1 MYLPVE
7 SHLRELDGKIL
18 LAAAAA
24 ERGRPAILG
33 FQSDLRG
40 RMAGMPRGIYMAK
53 SFGPPKP
60 LANFLRMFRDLGHAV
75 VGWDEEGLVH
85 AGQSVYAK
93 RRASPRTLPALSA
106 IFSWGQDYTKL
117 VTSLP
122 YYHGT
127 PLFETGNPRI
137 DLLHPRV
144 RGYFGAEAAKLRAAY
159 GGYIL
164 INSNFGRVN
173 PLLGSAFVAA
183 HDGSAATRRP
193 QSAPPGEV
201 WGNMVAH
208 RFALFEAFCNLLPV
222 LAARFSGRQ
231 IVLRPH
237 PAERLDT
244 WREVA
249 AGFSNVHII
258 REGAVAPWILG
269 AEVMIHN
276 GCTTAIESALLDR
289 PAVAY
294 QPLRS
299 QQNDWHLP
307 NDVSHTAGSEDQ
319 LFQMLENHLEGSGRL
334 TVTASQKERLS
345 HHVVL
350 ADDTLAVDRILD
362 VIDRHEASW
371 DREPP
376 LLSRMASGL
385 LTRLRA
391 AEAGITGALIPR
403 HMNSRVVQDI
413 HFPPLPES
421 EMRQRLER
429 FSKVT
434 GRFSRVEVH
443 AVTAKIF
450 AFSAAA

>member
-33 FQSDLRG
+33 FQTDLRR

-60 LANFLRMFRDLGHAV
+60 LANFLRMFRDLGHSV

-85 AGQSVYAK
+85 AGQSVYAR
-93 RRASPRTLPALSA
+93 RRASPRTLPVLSA
-106 IFSWGQDYTKL
+106 IFSWGQDYTNL

-144 RGYFGAEAAKLRAAY
+144 RGYFDAEAAKLRAAY

-173 PLLGSAFVAA
+173 PLIGNAFVAA
-183 HDGSAATRRP
+183 NDGSSAIKKPEAA
-193 QSAPPGEV
+193 PGEL
-201 WGNMVAH
+201 WSNMVAH
-208 RFALFEAFCNLLPV
+208 RFALFEAFRNLLPA
-222 LAARFSGRQ
+222 LAARFPGRQ

-244 WREVA
+244 WQDVA
-249 AGFSNVHII
+249 AGFANIHII
-258 REGAVAPWILG
+258 REGGVAPWILG

-294 QPLRS
+294 QPIRS

-307 NDVSHTAGSEDQ
+307 NDVSHCADSEEH
-319 LFQMLENHLEGSGRL
+319 LFQMLENHLGGSDRL
-334 TVTASQKERLS
+334 TVTDLQKERLS
-345 HHVVL
+345 RHVFL
-350 ADDTLAVDRILD
+350 ADDQLAVDRILD
-362 VIDRHEASW
+362 VIDRHESSW

-376 LLSRMASGL
+376 ALPRLASGL

-403 HMNSRVVQDI
+403 HMNSREVQDI
-413 HFPPLPES
+413 NFPPLPEA

-434 GRFSRVEVH
+434 GRFSGVEVR
-443 AVTAKIF
+443 AITDKIF